1 MQQNPEQNINMG
13 GKAPRRKLKI
23 RTDKNIIVV
32 NTTETSN
39 SSSSPSTESSSSSSP
54 SPTTPTDQRNT
65 EHTISVG
72 FVLDKFPRL
81 KNYILNCKNIA
92 ERLVRLN
99 LVIANVRSVIGWK
112 NVSGEFKRYVIDMNT
127 DEDLCELGRVK
138 DFPVQY
144 IVLKSMVEILWY
156 TLQAL
161 VEPGTSD
168 YEDTKTYVYSMA
180 CE

>member
-1 MQQNPEQNINMG
+1 MQQNTEQNVNAG
-13 GKAPRRKLKI
+13 GKPPRRKLKI
-23 RTDKNIIVV
+23 RTDKNTIVV
-32 NTTETSN
+32 NTTT
-39 SSSSPSTESSSSSSP
+39 TSSSSSSAP
-54 SPTTPTDQRNT
+54 SSTPAPTDQRNT

>member
-1 MQQNPEQNINMG
+1 MQHNTDQNVNAG
-13 GKAPRRKLKI
+13 KKAPRRKLKI
-23 RTDKNIIVV
+23 RPNENTIVV
-32 NTTETSN
+32 NTTT
-39 SSSSPSTESSSSSSP
+39 TSSSSSSP
-54 SPTTPTDQRNT
+54 SPTEPSSSSSSSSSPNESRNT

-168 YEDTKTYVYSMA
+168 YDETKKYVYSMA
-180 CE
+180 SE